1 MEPSLRQSVYRS
13 ACQTAGLIHK
23 YGENNTLLQTIDMII
38 REVHVGLWFLVVGYY
53 FFIFIFLAAFRYRHS
68 RNPFQL
74 AMALFFLLLALGRCF
89 YFVGDFYAD
98 PTSLYGGLP
107 ELGLNPFLPELSP
120 WISVGAFF
128 QWMALAILS
137 ATAGFMIFGQ
147 RWAEAL
153 FAIPAVIIG
162 FVLAFYPL
170 PPIQRFLLSGAAGGI
185 YALFIPLLFWYLA
198 WVSGGMLRKSNFLLG
213 LGFMVL
219 FAGRVV
225 HAGRHFLMDV
235 FFGSYTIPGVLAP
248 GLIVI
253 GLILIATGN
262 EWGQAQ

>member
-1 MEPSLRQSVYRS
+1 M
-13 ACQTAGLIHK
+13 
-23 YGENNTLLQTIDMII
+23 LQTIDMAI
-38 REVHVGLWFLVVGYY
+38 REAHIGLWFLVVGYY
-53 FFIFIFLAAFRYRHS
+53 FFIFIFLFSFRWRKT

-74 AMALFFLLLALGRCF
+74 AMALFFLLLAIGRCF

-98 PTSLYGGLP
+98 TRSLYGDLDTLFP
-107 ELGLNPFLPELSP
+107 TLLTDPAP
-120 WISVGAFF
+120 WLSVGAFF

-137 ATAGFMIFGQ
+137 ATAGFMIFGK
-147 RWAEAL
+147 RWAE
-153 FAIPAVIIG
+153 IG
-162 FVLAFYPL
+162 FAVPAILIGIVLALVPL
-170 PPIQRFLLSGAAGGI
+170 DPFARLALSGGAGAI

-198 WVSGGMLRKSNFLLG
+198 WQSGGILRRSNFMLG

-225 HAGRHFLMDV
+225 HAGREALANVV
-235 FFGSYTIPGVLAP
+235 FSGSYTILGILAP

-262 EWGQAQ
+262 EWGQTQ